1 MSNIL
6 SYLVCGC
13 AILQDGSR
21 SWCPTCS
28 SPVVLPAKE
37 EQVAELRDG
46 LAAAQKEAN
55 GLREALQFADA
66 RHHELRVANEALH
79 LAVREKNYWAWQGDG
94 NDHLESLVCPVLI
107 RPEQLRAL
115 LNANA
120 AQLHLAQVL
129 LFEIYD
135 EGLALRHDEGCPEDD
150 TCECKVIARLN
161 EALKG
166 FKP

>member
-6 SYLVCGC
+6 SSLDCGC

-28 SPVVLPAKE
+28 SPVVLPATE

-79 LAVREKNYWAWQGDG
+79 LAVREKNYWAWQVV
-94 NDHLESLVCPVLI
+94 EALV
-107 RPEQLRAL
+107 RA
-115 LNANA
+115 NY
-120 AQLHLAQVL
+120 Q
-129 LFEIYD
+129 E
-135 EGLALRHDEGCPEDD
+135 EPP
-150 TCECKVIARLN
+150 KARLKTW
-161 EALKG
+161 ARAA
-166 FKP
+166 